1 VAIGTQGY
9 QVRLGIY
16 LSLVL
21 RERLDVVDLDVA
33 VRVVLAIGL
42 VEIEAAD
49 CASRNASK
57 GGRSGGRGRP
67 ARSGAEGVRDIKDL
81 LKSLTDDVLSGEV
94 ERATTI
100 AANQLLNTALR
111 AIELERKWKELGEIE
126 ERLSAL
132 EGARQGVS
140 RWG

>member
-1 VAIGTQGY
+1 
-9 QVRLGIY
+9 
-16 LSLVL
+16 
-21 RERLDVVDLDVA
+21 
-33 VRVVLAIGL
+33 
-42 VEIEAAD
+42 
-49 CASRNASK
+49 
-57 GGRSGGRGRP
+57 
-67 ARSGAEGVRDIKDL
+67 VRDIKNL

-94 ERATTI
+94 ERATAI